1 MAKKVI
7 MPKQG
12 LQMTEGTIT
21 KWIVPEGG
29 ACKADE
35 PLFEMETDKLTI
47 TISSEI
53 DGTLL
58 KIVHGEGD
66 TVPITE
72 IIAVIGNPGE
82 DISDILA
89 EAAKESGNA
98 SAAAPAPAAAPA
110 AEAPKAEEP
119 KAAPT
124 ETVVRAEGER
134 VFITPR
140 AKELAI
146 EKGID
151 YTTIKGSGEDG
162 LIIEADIK
170 NAKTDDVKA
179 TALAAK
185 DAAKAGID
193 LHGVVGTGFGGKIRR
208 ADVAA
213 AIANGTLA
221 TIAPMDDEV
230 VPLTGMRKAIAKN
243 MMQSLTE
250 SAQASIRVCVDMT
263 NAMELR
269 ETYKAAKKKVS
280 YNDILTK
287 ACCIALDEFP
297 AINASM
303 DDKNITYHHY
313 CNIGIAVAVD
323 NGLIVPNVKHAELLR
338 LEEIAAVSSELIDK
352 ARNGKLKPDEYK
364 GGTFTITSLGMYNVD
379 EFIAVI
385 NPPESAIL
393 AVGSIVKKPV
403 VVNDEIVVRP
413 IMKLSLTYDHRIVD
427 GGPAA
432 QFLNRVKELIEH
444 PCLML

>member
-1 MAKKVI
+1 MAQKVI

-21 KWIVPEGG
+21 KWIVKEGG

-47 TISSEI
+47 TISAEV

-72 IIAVIGNPGE
+72 IIAVIGKEGD

-89 EAAKESGNA
+89 EVAKESGNA
-98 SAAAPAPAAAPA
+98 AAAAPAEEAP
-110 AEAPKAEEP
+110 AEAPKAEEA

-151 YTTIKGSGEDG
+151 YKTIKGSGEDG

-170 NAKTDDVKA
+170 NAKVDDVKV
-179 TALAAK
+179 TPLAAK
-185 DAAKAGID
+185 DAAKAGVD
-193 LHGVVGTGFGGKIRR
+193 LHAVTGTGFGGKIRR
-208 ADVAA
+208 SDIAA

-221 TIAPMDDEV
+221 TVAPMDDEV
-230 VPLTGMRKAIAKN
+230 VPMSGMRKAIAKN
-243 MMQSLTE
+243 MMASLSET
-250 SAQASIRVCVDMT
+250 AQAKVLLSVDMT
-263 NAMELR
+263 KAMEIR
-269 ETYKAAKKKVS
+269 EAFKKADKKVS
-280 YNDILTK
+280 YNDILMK
-287 ACCIALDEFP
+287 ACAVALEEFP
-297 AINASM
+297 IMNASM
-303 DDKNITYHHY
+303 DGDNIIYHHY
-313 CNIGIAVAVD
+313 CNLGLAVAVGD
-323 NGLIVPNVKHAELLR
+323 DGLIVPNVKHAELLK
-338 LEEIAAVSSELIDK
+338 LEEISKVSAELVDK

-364 GGTFTITSLGMYNVD
+364 GGTFTITSLGMFGVE
-379 EFIAVI
+379 EFTAVI
-385 NPPESAIL
+385 NPPECAIL
-393 AVGSIVKKPV
+393 AVGTITKTPV

-413 IMKLSLTYDHRIVD
+413 IMKLSLTFDHRMVD

-432 QFLNRVKELIEH
+432 KFLNRVKSLLEN
-444 PCLML
+444 PFLML

>member
-1 MAKKVI
+1 MAQKVI

-21 KWIVPEGG
+21 NWIVKEGG
-29 ACKADE
+29 VCKADE

-47 TISSEI
+47 TISAEI

-58 KIVHGEGD
+58 KIVRGEGEV
-66 TVPITE
+66 VPITE
-72 IIAVIGNPGE
+72 TIAIIGNPGE
-82 DISDILA
+82 DISALLA
-89 EAAKESGNA
+89 EAASQSGA
-98 SAAAPAPAAAPA
+98 PAAPAAEQAAPA
-110 AEAPKAEEP
+110 AEAKTEEV
-119 KAAPT
+119 AAPT
-124 ETVVRAEGER
+124 ETIVRAEGER

-162 LIIEADIK
+162 LIVEADIK
-170 NAKTDDVKA
+170 NAKVDDIKV
-179 TALAAK
+179 TPLAAK
-185 DAAKAGID
+185 DAKAAGID
-193 LHGVVGTGFGGKIRR
+193 LHSVAGTGIGGKIRR
-208 ADVAA
+208 ADIAA
-213 AIANGTLA
+213 AIENGTLA
-221 TIAPMDDEV
+221 SVAPMDDEV

-243 MMQSLTE
+243 MMASLSE
-250 SAQASIRVCVDMT
+250 SAQASIRVKVDMT

-269 ETYKAAKKKVS
+269 ATYKAADKKVS
-280 YNDILTK
+280 YNDILVK
-287 ACCIALDEFP
+287 ACTLALEEFP
-297 AINASM
+297 VINASM

-313 CNIGIAVAVD
+313 CNIGIAVAID
-323 NGLIVPNVKHAELLR
+323 NGLIVPNIKHAELLR
-338 LEEIAAVSSELIDK
+338 LEEISKVSAELVAK
-352 ARNGKLKPDEYK
+352 AREGKLAPSDYK
-364 GGTFTITSLGMYNVD
+364 GGTFTITNLGSYNVD

-393 AVGSIVKKPV
+393 AVGSIVKTPV
-403 VVNDEIVVRP
+403 VVNDEIVIKP

-432 QFLNRVKELIEH
+432 KFLNKVRELIEH

>member
-1 MAKKVI
+1 MAQKVI

-21 KWIVPEGG
+21 NWIVKEGG
-29 ACKADE
+29 ICKADE

-58 KIVHGEGD
+58 KIIRGEGEV
-66 TVPITE
+66 VPITE
-72 IIAVIGNPGE
+72 IIAVIGQPGE
-82 DISDILA
+82 DISAILA
-89 EAAKESGNA
+89 EASSQN
-98 SAAAPAPAAAPA
+98 SANDNS
-110 AEAPKAEEP
+110 AEQDSADTAEKTVENIP
-119 KAAPT
+119 EAPT
-124 ETVVRAEGER
+124 ETITRAENER
-134 VFITPR
+134 IFITPR

-151 YTTIKGSGEDG
+151 YSIIKGSGEDG

-170 NAKTDDVKA
+170 NAKVDSIKA
-179 TALAAK
+179 TPLAIK
-185 DAAKAGID
+185 DAKSAGID
-193 LHGVVGTGFGGKIRR
+193 LHSVSGTGIGGKIRR
-208 ADVAA
+208 ADIAA
-213 AIANGTLA
+213 AIENGTLS
-221 TIAPMDDEV
+221 TIAPMDDEI

-243 MMQSLTE
+243 MMTSLSE
-250 SAQASIRVCVDMT
+250 SAQASIRVKVDMT

-269 ETYKAAKKKVS
+269 ATYKSVDKKIS
-280 YNDILTK
+280 YNDILVK
-287 ACCIALDEFP
+287 ACTLALEEFP
-297 AINASM
+297 VINASM

-313 CNIGIAVAVD
+313 CNIGIAVAID
-323 NGLIVPNVKHAELLR
+323 NGLIVPNIKHAELLR
-338 LEEIAAVSSELIDK
+338 LEEISKVSADLVAK
-352 ARNGKLKPDEYK
+352 ARDGKLKPEEYK
-364 GGTFTITSLGMYNVD
+364 GGTFTITNLGSYGVD

-393 AVGSIVKKPV
+393 AVGSIVKTPV
-403 VVNDEIVVRP
+403 VVDDEIVVKP

-432 QFLNRVKELIEH
+432 KFLNRVRELIEH

>member
-1 MAKKVI
+1 MAQKVI

-21 KWIVPEGG
+21 NWIVKEGG
-29 ACKADE
+29 ICKADE

-58 KIVHGEGD
+58 KIIRGEGEV
-66 TVPITE
+66 VPITE
-72 IIAVIGNPGE
+72 IIAVIGQPGE
-82 DISDILA
+82 DISAILA
-89 EAAKESGNA
+89 ETSSQN
-98 SAAAPAPAAAPA
+98 SANDNS
-110 AEAPKAEEP
+110 AEQDSADTAEKTVENIP
-119 KAAPT
+119 EAPT
-124 ETVVRAEGER
+124 ETITRAKDER
-134 VFITPR
+134 IFITPR

-151 YTTIKGSGEDG
+151 YSIIKGSGEDG

-170 NAKTDDVKA
+170 NAKVDSIKA
-179 TALAAK
+179 TPLAIK
-185 DAAKAGID
+185 DAKSAGID
-193 LHGVVGTGFGGKIRR
+193 LHSVSGTGIGGKIRR
-208 ADVAA
+208 ADIAA
-213 AIANGTLA
+213 AIENGTLS
-221 TIAPMDDEV
+221 TIAPMDDEI

-243 MMQSLTE
+243 MMTSLSE
-250 SAQASIRVCVDMT
+250 SAQASIRVKVDMT

-269 ETYKAAKKKVS
+269 ATYKSVDKKIS
-280 YNDILTK
+280 YNDILVK
-287 ACCIALDEFP
+287 ACTLALEEFP
-297 AINASM
+297 VINASM

-313 CNIGIAVAVD
+313 CNIGIAVAID
-323 NGLIVPNVKHAELLR
+323 NGLIVPNIKHAELLR
-338 LEEIAAVSSELIDK
+338 LEEISKVSADLVAK
-352 ARNGKLKPDEYK
+352 ARDGKLKPEEYK
-364 GGTFTITSLGMYNVD
+364 GGTFTITNLGSYGVD

-393 AVGSIVKKPV
+393 AVGSIVKTPV
-403 VVNDEIVVRP
+403 VVDDEIVVKP

-432 QFLNRVKELIEH
+432 KFLNRVRELIEH

>member
-1 MAKKVI
+1 MAQKVI

-21 KWIVPEGG
+21 NWIVKEGG
-29 ACKADE
+29 VCKADE

-47 TISSEI
+47 TISAEI

-58 KIVHGEGD
+58 KIVRGEGEV
-66 TVPITE
+66 VPITE
-72 IIAVIGNPGE
+72 TIAVIGNPGE
-82 DISDILA
+82 DISAILA
-89 EAAKESGNA
+89 EATAQSGA
-98 SAAAPAPAAAPA
+98 SAAPVAEETAPAV
-110 AEAPKAEEP
+110 EEKAEEAS
-119 KAAPT
+119 AAPT
-124 ETVVRAEGER
+124 ETIVRAEGER

-170 NAKTDDVKA
+170 NAKVDDIKV
-179 TALAAK
+179 TPLAAK
-185 DAAKAGID
+185 DAKAAGID
-193 LHGVVGTGFGGKIRR
+193 LHSVSGTGFGGKIRR
-208 ADVAA
+208 ADIAA
-213 AIANGTLA
+213 AIENGTLA
-221 TIAPMDDEV
+221 TVAPMDDEV

-243 MMQSLTE
+243 MMASLSGT
-250 SAQASIRVCVDMT
+250 AQASIRVKVDMT

-269 ETYKAAKKKVS
+269 ATYKAADKKVS
-280 YNDILTK
+280 YNDILVK
-287 ACCIALDEFP
+287 ACTLALEEFP
-297 AINASM
+297 VINASM

-313 CNIGIAVAVD
+313 CNIGIAVAID
-323 NGLIVPNVKHAELLR
+323 GGLIVPNIKHAELLR
-338 LEEIAAVSSELIDK
+338 LEEISKASADLVAK
-352 ARNGKLKPDEYK
+352 AREGKLKPDEYK
-364 GGTFTITSLGMYNVD
+364 GGTFTITNLGSYDVD

-393 AVGSIVKKPV
+393 AVGSIVKTPV
-403 VVNDEIVVRP
+403 VVNDEIVIKP

-432 QFLNRVKELIEH
+432 KFLNKVRELIEH

>member
-1 MAKKVI
+1 MAQKVI

-21 KWIVPEGG
+21 KWIVAEGG

-47 TISSEI
+47 TISAEV

-82 DISDILA
+82 DISAILA
-89 EAAKESGNA
+89 EAAKESG
-98 SAAAPAPAAAPA
+98 APAAPA
-110 AEAPKAEEP
+110 AEAAPAAAPVEEAA
-119 KAAPT
+119 AAPT

-151 YTTIKGSGEDG
+151 YTTVKGSGEDG
-162 LIIEADIK
+162 LIIERDIQNFKADS
-170 NAKTDDVKA
+170 VKV
-179 TALAAK
+179 TPLAAK
-185 DAAKAGID
+185 DAAKAGVD
-193 LHGVVGTGFGGKIRR
+193 LKTVTGTGVGGKVTR
-208 ADVAA
+208 ADIAA

-221 TIAPMDDEV
+221 TVAPCEDEV
-230 VPLTGMRKAIAKN
+230 VPLTGMRKAIANN
-243 MMQSLTE
+243 MMNSLSTT
-250 SAQASIRVCVDMT
+250 AQASIRVSVDMT

-269 ETYKAAKKKVS
+269 ATYKKADKKVS
-280 YNDILTK
+280 FNDILTK
-287 ACCIALDEFP
+287 ALCIALQEHP
-297 AINASM
+297 VMNASM

-323 NGLIVPNVKHAELLR
+323 NGLIVPNIKHAELLR
-338 LEEIAAVSSELIDK
+338 LEEIAQVSGELIAK
-352 ARNGKLKPDEYK
+352 ARDGKLRPDEYK
-364 GGTFTITSLGMYNVD
+364 GGTFTITSLGSFGVD
-379 EFIAVI
+379 DFVAVI
-385 NPPESAIL
+385 NPPESGIL
-393 AVGSIVKKPV
+393 AVGSIVKTPV
-403 VVNDEIVVRP
+403 VVDDEIVIRP
-413 IMKLSLTYDHRIVD
+413 IMKLSLTYDHRIID

-432 QFLNRVKELIEH
+432 NFLNRVKTLIEH